1 MDFAIRPKSRAPSV
15 FFRTER
21 GELSWGFGNV
31 NVGVRERYR
40 GAGRLISHFPLAYSR
55 IVQSTLESSARAF
68 RIV

>member
-1 MDFAIRPKSRAPSV
+1 MDFANRPKSRAPSG

-21 GELSWGFGNV
+21 GELSWEDGNV
-31 NVGVRERYR
+31 NVGIRERYR

-55 IVQSTLESSARAF
+55 IVQSMLASSAIAF